1 MKNKTKFAT
10 MALLGAAVATVSAT
24 EAEAKKGE
32 HEKCYGVAKAGKNDC
47 GSKGHSCA
55 GKTHECATKPHS
67 CAGQATHD
75 ADRAEWV
82 YVPKGLCDKLYG
94 GSLESGS

>member
-1 MKNKTKFAT
+1 MTNKTK
-10 MALLGAAVATVSAT
+10 MAALALAGAAAIVMAP
-24 EAEAKKGE
+24 EAEAKKGN
-32 HEKCYGVAKAGKNDC
+32 HEKCYGVAKAGMNDC

-67 CAGQATHD
+67 CAGQAENN

-82 YVPKGLCDKLYG
+82 YVPKGLCEKLVG
-94 GSLESGS
+94 GSLKAGS